1 MPESTIVPA
10 ADVRRNSKLR
20 NIAIIAHVDHG
31 KTTLVDRLMRF
42 TGAVEAR
49 TVGDELVLDNNA
61 LERERGIT
69 ILAKNTSIRWN
80 DAKINVIDTP
90 GHADFGGEVERVLK
104 LADSALL
111 VVDAFEGPMPQT
123 RFVLK
128 KAFEQKLRPIVC
140 INKIDRPDARPHEVL
155 DEVFDLFVELGA
167 DDEALDFAVCYASGK
182 NSFAIRE
189 LDQERKDMRPLL
201 DVIMESVPAP
211 RAPIDEPLQF
221 QVTSLDYNEY
231 VGRIAIGRVYAGIL
245 KTKRRVAVLR
255 RDGKR
260 KDVNVG
266 GLFSFEGME
275 RKPVDEVEAGDLCAV
290 QGIEN
295 IDIGDT
301 IADIDN
307 PIPMPLITID
317 EPTISMV
324 FYVNSSPFAGR
335 SGDFLTSRHLRERL
349 YKELQSNVALRVE
362 DTADPDAFKVS
373 GRGTLHLGILIENMR
388 REGFEFAVGKPRP
401 IYREINGKK
410 AEPIEILVV
419 DVPQQHA
426 GKVIE
431 VLGPR
436 RGEVAVMDTKNN
448 LTHLEFHVPS
458 RGLIGLRTHLLTLT
472 QGEAIIHHSFYQ
484 YEFFK
489 GSIPHRINGA
499 LISMESH
506 PVTFYALEL
515 LQDRGMFFVGPQDE
529 VYVGQIVGEHCKPG
543 DLTINVGREKK
554 LTNMRSAGAEKNI
567 RLAPPRVFA
576 LEEALEYIDDD
587 ELVEVTPDSI
597 RLRKRLL
604 DENDRKKAK
613 RVGGGDDLVHEDE
626 GA

>member
-1 MPESTIVPA
+1 MLDATKPRHRHAPA
-10 ADVRRNSKLR
+10 VRG
-20 NIAIIAHVDHG
+20 HPQ
-31 KTTLVDRLMRF
+31 
-42 TGAVEAR
+42 AR
-49 TVGDELVLDNNA
+49 A
-61 LERERGIT
+61 
-69 ILAKNTSIRWN
+69 A
-80 DAKINVIDTP
+80 
-90 GHADFGGEVERVLK
+90 
-104 LADSALL
+104 
-111 VVDAFEGPMPQT
+111 
-123 RFVLK
+123 
-128 KAFEQKLRPIVC
+128 
-140 INKIDRPDARPHEVL
+140 ARSR
-155 DEVFDLFVELGA
+155 
-167 DDEALDFAVCYASGK
+167 C
-182 NSFAIRE
+182 R
-189 LDQERKDMRPLL
+189 RPLQ
-201 DVIMESVPAP
+201 
-211 RAPIDEPLQF
+211 LQIC
-221 QVTSLDYNEY
+221 SLDYNSY
-231 VGRIAIGRVYAGIL
+231 VGRIGIGRI
-245 KTKRRVAVLR
+245 
-255 RDGKR
+255 
-260 KDVNVG
+260 
-266 GLFSFEGME
+266 
-275 RKPVDEVEAGDLCAV
+275 
-290 QGIEN
+290 
-295 IDIGDT
+295 
-301 IADIDN
+301 
-307 PIPMPLITID
+307 
-317 EPTISMV
+317 
-324 FYVNSSPFAGR
+324 
-335 SGDFLTSRHLRERL
+335 
-349 YKELQSNVALRVE
+349 
-362 DTADPDAFKVS
+362 FKVS

-506 PVTFYALEL
+506 PVTFYALEG
-515 LQDRGMFFVGPQDE
+515 LQDRGVFFVGPQDE

-554 LTNMRSAGAEKNI
+554 LTNMRSAGAEKNV

-613 RVGGGDDLVHEDE
+613 RVGGGDDLVLENE

>member
-20 NIAIIAHVDHG
+20 NLAIIAHVDHG

>member
-10 ADVRRNSKLR
+10 AGVRRNSKLR

-31 KTTLVDRLMRF
+31 KTTLVDRLMRY

-128 KAFEQKLRPIVC
+128 KAFEQKLKPIVC

-182 NSFAIRE
+182 NSFATRE
-189 LDQERKDMRPLL
+189 LDHERKDMRPLL
-201 DVIMESVPAP
+201 EVIMESVPAP

-231 VGRIAIGRVYAGIL
+231 VGRIAIGRVYAGVL

-290 QGIEN
+290 QGIED

-301 IADIDN
+301 IADLDN

-362 DTADPDAFKVS
+362 DTPDPDAFKVS

-506 PVTFYALEL
+506 PVTFYALEG
-515 LQDRGMFFVGPQDE
+515 LQDRGVFFVGPQDE

-554 LTNMRSAGAEKNI
+554 LTNMRSAGAEKNV

-613 RVGGGDDLVHEDE
+613 RVGGGDDLVLENE